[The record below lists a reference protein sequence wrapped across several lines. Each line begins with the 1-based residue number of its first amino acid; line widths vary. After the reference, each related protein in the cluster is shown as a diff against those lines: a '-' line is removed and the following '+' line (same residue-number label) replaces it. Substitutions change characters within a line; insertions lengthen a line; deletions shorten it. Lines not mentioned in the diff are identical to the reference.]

1 VSRWRVARLASTL
14 LIATLWGNAS
24 CGNSSLLPPSFRFPL
39 SAGGTSLTIG
49 SPHAVGG
56 TSRRG
61 VKRLTIGSP
70 HAVGGTCRRGV
81 KNSSDETPTPLL
93 IVHPDP
99 GTPLVALEV
108 WVRAG
113 SAYET
118 PETAGAAH
126 LLEHLI
132 FKGTPHHPAGTLDAT
147 VEAAGGILEASTER
161 EWTRYRTAVLPDH
174 WEQVLRM
181 LLEHLLHPALPESA
195 LQRERALMLQDEYA
209 LYQADS
215 FRTVRDALYAQAYGA
230 HPYAFPPFGTPQ
242 SLATLS
248 RAQLLDFHRRFYRP
262 DRMVIVAVG
271 NVSPER
277 VQQIV
282 QQVCRQWSD
291 GSDKSDRVRDAPTPT
306 RVSLAP
312 HRALFALGVP
322 APPATSPEA
331 MLAAEIVRLA
341 LTEPHRGLLY
351 EPPLPFLHLQSE
363 YLPRAQPSLML
374 FVFQLPSETGDKE
387 QVRQRWEAAV
397 RQIIEGRARPQLEQA
412 RQWLLARHQQAMR
425 NPLERARLYG
435 LYATLGL
442 PTLPDEYL
450 QRVQAL
456 TLDQIEQVA
465 QQMEQAERAVWHS
478 ERTTRLERVET
489 SPPSPPMVE
498 SQPFRQV
505 LPNRMRVIA
514 LRQPGAKQV
523 VMQLLV
529 ATGPDAER
537 DFPAGTGELTAR
549 MLFTTTSNETQAT
562 LASRIARSGGTLQL
576 HYEPIGVRITAIAEP
591 ATWENVLALLRE
603 GLTRAEF
610 EPDVLQRA
618 LQAAQAERQRTD
630 GTHELSLYDALLR
643 QMTEGGTLYARTEE
657 LQQVRLEHIRAFYAR
672 YYRPERFVLVIAGD
686 IPVEQLTERVQR
698 YWASVSQVI
707 PITKSNFTE
716 TQALENPL
724 LQVPPTSRGNRTS
737 APCTVPLAP
746 SGEPNPCTV
755 PLAPSGEPNPCTV
768 PLAPS
773 GEPNPCTVPLAPSG
787 EPNPCTVP
795 LALSGEPNP
804 CTVPLAPSG
813 EPNPCTVPLAPSG
826 EPNPCTVPLAKRG
839 EPKGGG
845 QWWEGQEGETV
856 STTPIL
862 SSSDSHPSPSH
873 TPTLYLGFGLCLDV
887 RSPEEYAALLT
898 LHALL
903 CEGKR
908 SLLFQ
913 HFREAQGI
921 GYAFGGLPIVWQGK
935 GFLLGFLQVGHTRLA
950 QRDTLLQQMET
961 MVRTAALKP
970 EALQR
975 AVALVEG
982 RWRRDALD
990 LFERTRRLALAE
1002 ASGIGYL
1009 AEQNLPER
1017 LKQVSE
1023 ATLQSLLERCL
1034 PTVRVGVK

>member
-1 VSRWRVARLASTL
+1 M
-14 LIATLWGNAS
+14 
-24 CGNSSLLPPSFRFPL
+24 
-39 SAGGTSLTIG
+39 GGTY
-49 SPHAVGG
+49 
-56 TSRRG
+56 RRG

-291 GSDKSDRVRDAPTPT
+291 GSDKSDKSDGVRDAPTPT

-312 HRALFALGVP
+312 RRALFALGVP

-374 FVFQLPSETGDKE
+374 FLFQLPSETGDKE

-450 QRVQAL
+450 QRVEAL

-562 LASRIARSGGTLQL
+562 LAFRIARSGGTLQL

-746 SGEPNPCTV
+746 LGEPNPCTV
-755 PLAPSGEPNPCTV
+755 PLAPLGEPNPCTV
-768 PLAPS
+768 PLAP
-773 GEPNPCTVPLAPSG
+773 L
-787 EPNPCTVP
+787 
-795 LALSGEPNP
+795 
-804 CTVPLAPSG
+804 G

-862 SSSDSHPSPSH
+862 SSSDSHPSPFH
-873 TPTLYLGFGLCLDV
+873 APTLYLGFGLCLDV

-950 QRDTLLQQMET
+950 QRDTLLQQMEA

-1034 PTVRVGVK
+1034 PTARVGVK

>member
-1 VSRWRVARLASTL
+1 
-14 LIATLWGNAS
+14 
-24 CGNSSLLPPSFRFPL
+24 
-39 SAGGTSLTIG
+39 
-49 SPHAVGG
+49 
-56 TSRRG
+56 
-61 VKRLTIGSP
+61 
-70 HAVGGTCRRGV
+70 
-81 KNSSDETPTPLL
+81 
-93 IVHPDP
+93 
-99 GTPLVALEV
+99 
-108 WVRAG
+108 
-113 SAYET
+113 
-118 PETAGAAH
+118 
-126 LLEHLI
+126 
-132 FKGTPHHPAGTLDAT
+132 
-147 VEAAGGILEASTER
+147 
-161 EWTRYRTAVLPDH
+161 
-174 WEQVLRM
+174 
-181 LLEHLLHPALPESA
+181 
-195 LQRERALMLQDEYA
+195 
-209 LYQADS
+209 
-215 FRTVRDALYAQAYGA
+215 
-230 HPYAFPPFGTPQ
+230 
-242 SLATLS
+242 
-248 RAQLLDFHRRFYRP
+248 
-262 DRMVIVAVG
+262 
-271 NVSPER
+271 
-277 VQQIV
+277 
-282 QQVCRQWSD
+282 
-291 GSDKSDRVRDAPTPT
+291 
-306 RVSLAP
+306 
-312 HRALFALGVP
+312 
-322 APPATSPEA
+322 
-331 MLAAEIVRLA
+331 
-341 LTEPHRGLLY
+341 
-351 EPPLPFLHLQSE
+351 
-363 YLPRAQPSLML
+363 ML

-412 RQWLLARHQQAMR
+412 RQWLLAHHQQAMR

-489 SPPSPPMVE
+489 APPSPPMVE

-576 HYEPIGVRITAIAEP
+576 HYEPIGVRITATAEP

-795 LALSGEPNP
+795 LAPLGEPNP

-826 EPNPCTVPLAKRG
+826 EPNPCTVPLAPLG
-839 EPKGGG
+839 EPNPCTVPLAPLGEPTPARFPSRCRESQTPARFPLRRWESQTPARFPSRSGGNLKEGGNGGKVRRGG
-845 QWWEGQEGETV
+845 QFPQRR
-856 STTPIL
+856 SCRHPIAIHHR
-862 SSSDSHPSPSH
+862 SMRPRFISV
-873 TPTLYLGFGLCLDV
+873 LGC
-887 RSPEEYAALLT
+887 
-898 LHALL
+898 
-903 CEGKR
+903 
-908 SLLFQ
+908 
-913 HFREAQGI
+913 
-921 GYAFGGLPIVWQGK
+921 
-935 GFLLGFLQVGHTRLA
+935 
-950 QRDTLLQQMET
+950 
-961 MVRTAALKP
+961 
-970 EALQR
+970 
-975 AVALVEG
+975 
-982 RWRRDALD
+982 
-990 LFERTRRLALAE
+990 
-1002 ASGIGYL
+1002 ASMCAHQKSML
-1009 AEQNLPER
+1009 R
-1017 LKQVSE
+1017 F
-1023 ATLQSLLERCL
+1023 
-1034 PTVRVGVK
+1034 

>member
-291 GSDKSDRVRDAPTPT
+291 GSDKSDKSDGVRDAPTPT

-374 FVFQLPSETGDKE
+374 FLFQLPSERGDKE

-450 QRVQAL
+450 QRVHAL

-737 APCTVPLAP
+737 APCTVPLAL

-755 PLAPSGEPNPCTV
+755 PLAPSGEPNPCAV
-768 PLAPS
+768 PLAP
-773 GEPNPCTVPLAPSG
+773 
-787 EPNPCTVP
+787 
-795 LALSGEPNP
+795 SGEPNP

-856 STTPIL
+856 SATPIL
-862 SSSDSHPSPSH
+862 SSGSSFLSIGSSSDSHPSPFH
-873 TPTLYLGFGLCLDV
+873 APTLYLGFGLCLDV

-970 EALQR
+970 EGLQR

-1017 LKQVSE
+1017 LKQVNE

-1034 PTVRVGVK
+1034 PTARVGVK

>member
-70 HAVGGTCRRGV
+70 HAVGGTSRRGVKRLTIGSPHAVGGTCRRGV
-81 KNSSDETPTPLL
+81 INSSDETPTPLL

-351 EPPLPFLHLQSE
+351 EPPLPFLHLQGE

-412 RQWLLARHQQAMR
+412 RQWLLAHHQQAMR

-489 SPPSPPMVE
+489 APPSPPMVE

-576 HYEPIGVRITAIAEP
+576 HYEPIGVRITATAEP

-795 LALSGEPNP
+795 LAPLGEPNP

-813 EPNPCTVPLAPSG
+813 EPNPLHGSPCAVGRAKPLHGSPRAVGRAKPLHGSPRAVG
-826 EPNPCTVPLAKRG
+826 RAKPLHGSPRAVGRAKPLHGSPCAVGRAKPLHG
-839 EPKGGG
+839 
-845 QWWEGQEGETV
+845 
-856 STTPIL
+856 
-862 SSSDSHPSPSH
+862 SP
-873 TPTLYLGFGLCLDV
+873 
-887 RSPEEYAALLT
+887 
-898 LHALL
+898 
-903 CEGKR
+903 
-908 SLLFQ
+908 
-913 HFREAQGI
+913 REA
-921 GYAFGGLPIVWQGK
+921 GG
-935 GFLLGFLQVGHTRLA
+935 T
-950 QRDTLLQQMET
+950 
-961 MVRTAALKP
+961 
-970 EALQR
+970 
-975 AVALVEG
+975 
-982 RWRRDALD
+982 
-990 LFERTRRLALAE
+990 
-1002 ASGIGYL
+1002 
-1009 AEQNLPER
+1009 
-1017 LKQVSE
+1017 
-1023 ATLQSLLERCL
+1023 
-1034 PTVRVGVK
+1034 

>member
-291 GSDKSDRVRDAPTPT
+291 GSDKSDGVRDAPTPT

-351 EPPLPFLHLQSE
+351 EPPLPFLHLQGE

-795 LALSGEPNP
+795 LA
-804 CTVPLAPSG
+804 
-813 EPNPCTVPLAPSG
+813 PSG

-856 STTPIL
+856 SATPNVDGQEGGTFHTPIL
-862 SSSDSHPSPSH
+862 SSSDSHPSPFH
-873 TPTLYLGFGLCLDV
+873 APTLYLGFGLCLDV

-950 QRDTLLQQMET
+950 QRDTLLQQMEA

-1034 PTVRVGVK
+1034 PTARVGVK

>member
-24 CGNSSLLPPSFRFPL
+24 CGNSSLLTPSFRFPL

-56 TSRRG
+56 S
-61 VKRLTIGSP
+61 
-70 HAVGGTCRRGV
+70 CRRGV
-81 KNSSDETPTPLL
+81 KNFSDETPTPLL

-262 DRMVIVAVG
+262 DRMVIVVVG

-291 GSDKSDRVRDAPTPT
+291 GSDKSDKSDRVRDAPTPT

-322 APPATSPEA
+322 APPATSPNA

-351 EPPLPFLHLQSE
+351 EPPLPFLHLQGE

-374 FVFQLPSETGDKE
+374 FLFQLPSETGDKE

-478 ERTTRLERVET
+478 ERTTRLERIET

-643 QMTEGGTLYARTEE
+643 QMTEGGTLYARAEE

-773 GEPNPCTVPLAPSG
+773 GEPNPCTVPLA
-787 EPNPCTVP
+787 
-795 LALSGEPNP
+795 
-804 CTVPLAPSG
+804 
-813 EPNPCTVPLAPSG
+813 
-826 EPNPCTVPLAKRG
+826 KRG

-856 STTPIL
+856 SATPIL
-862 SSSDSHPSPSH
+862 SSGSSFLSIGSSSDSHPSPFH
-873 TPTLYLGFGLCLDV
+873 APTLYLGFGLCLDV

-961 MVRTAALKP
+961 IVRTAALKP

-1034 PTVRVGVK
+1034 PTARVGVK